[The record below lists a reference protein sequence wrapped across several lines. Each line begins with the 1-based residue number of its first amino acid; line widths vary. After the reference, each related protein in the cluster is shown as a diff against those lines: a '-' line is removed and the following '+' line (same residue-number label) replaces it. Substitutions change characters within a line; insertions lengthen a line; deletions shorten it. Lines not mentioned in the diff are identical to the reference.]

1 VYSHDARPAD
11 LIPDPD
17 PLTADADP
25 APVDAALAAAAAV
38 SEGRLTFRA
47 RGLAV
52 EVEITGSG
60 DAWRLTGQLTP
71 RQSARVDVRGVITV
85 EADELGRF
93 SADALP
99 PGQLSL
105 RCHLGTEAGR
115 PQVTIGWVALRN
127 Q

>member
-1 VYSHDARPAD
+1 VYSHDPRPAE

-17 PLTADADP
+17 PDSAPP
-25 APVDAALAAAAAV
+25 AVAAG
-38 SEGRLTFRA
+38 SEGRRLTFRA
-47 RGLAV
+47 SGLVV
-52 EVEITGSG
+52 EVEITGTG
-60 DAWRLTGQLTP
+60 DARRLTGRLAP
-71 RQSARVDVRGVITV
+71 RQSALVDVRGVITV

-105 RCHLGTEAGR
+105 RCRLGTNPDR
-115 PQVTIGWVALRN
+115 PQVTTGWVTLKS

>member
-17 PLTADADP
+17 PGS
-25 APVDAALAAAAAV
+25 APLAAAQAGSLAEPA
-38 SEGRLTFRA
+38 SPDGWQLTFRA
-47 RGLAV
+47 SGLAV
-52 EVEITGSG
+52 EVEITCTG
-60 DAWRLTGQLTP
+60 DARRLTGRLAP
-71 RQSARVDVRGVITV
+71 RQSALVDVRGVITV

-99 PGQLSL
+99 QGQLSL
-105 RCHLGTEAGR
+105 RCRLSTNADR
-115 PQVTIGWVALRN
+115 PQVTTGWVALRS

>member
-1 VYSHDARPAD
+1 VYSHDPRPTE

-17 PLTADADP
+17 PDSAPP
-25 APVDAALAAAAAV
+25 AVAV
-38 SEGRLTFRA
+38 GSEGRRLTFRA
-47 RGLAV
+47 SGLVV
-52 EVEITGSG
+52 EVEITGTG
-60 DAWRLTGQLTP
+60 DARRLTGRLAP
-71 RQSARVDVRGVITV
+71 RQSALVDVRGVITV

-105 RCHLGTEAGR
+105 RCRLGTNADR
-115 PQVTIGWVALRN
+115 PQVTTGWVTLRS